1 MLYLKCLVK
10 SFKEV
15 IKATT
20 RARFVILW
28 DMEVY
33 GIIMNDVQVE
43 KLCSVSYQSFFGIKD
58 A

>member
-1 MLYLKCLVK
+1 MKCLVK

-15 IKATT
+15 IKTTT

-43 KLCSVSYQSFFGIKD
+43 KLCSVNYQSFFGIKD